1 MSNTA
6 LSTWLEKDTMAS
18 NASRGIISGVLG
30 GLAGTIVKTAI
41 ERVLPVRQ
49 PNTES
54 AQLKLVDNI
63 SEKLTGEPVSASNR
77 DLAEQLV
84 NIPIGI
90 TLGASLGYAKRDRLE
105 TNLVE
110 GALFGTTAY
119 LATHET
125 SLPLLG
131 LEDPVEDIPV
141 KLQAN
146 EFLAHVAF
154 GVTAELVRG
163 WVARKLDD

>member
-1 MSNTA
+1 MSNTT
-6 LSTWLEKDTMAS
+6 LPDWLEKENITS
-18 NASRGIISGVLG
+18 TVTRGLITGILG
-30 GLAGTIVKTAI
+30 GIAGTIVKTAI
-41 ERVLPVRQ
+41 ERVLPVRT

-54 AQLKLVDNI
+54 AQLNLVDSI
-63 SEKLTGEPVSASNR
+63 SEQLTGEPISKSNR
-77 DLAEQLV
+77 ELSEQLV
-84 NIPIGI
+84 NIPVGI
-90 TLGASLGYAKRDRLE
+90 ALGASLGYAKRDRSE

-131 LEDPVEDIPV
+131 LEDEPKDIPV

-146 EFLAHVAF
+146 ELLAHVAF
-154 GVTAELVRG
+154 GITTELIRG
-163 WVARKLDD
+163 WAARRLED